1 MARKSLP
8 IIVPVLLGPTAA
20 GKTAIALQIAQSA
33 GWEILS
39 CDSRQIY
46 RYMDI
51 GTAKPRQGERDRV
64 RHWLIDIL
72 DPAERYSAAA
82 FVRDAGRIIRS
93 RAENGIVTLVCGGNG
108 LYFESLRKGIG
119 PQVASD
125 PVLRDALTRRAAE
138 EGIAVLYRE
147 LREKDPEAAAAIHA
161 NNTNRIVRAL
171 AVYHQTGRK
180 ISELKRLAVPP
191 DDLEFIVAALMP
203 ERQMLYERINRR
215 VDEMVRQGL
224 WEEFRAL
231 RRRGYDER
239 TPGLQCVGYQ
249 ELFAVERGAGS
260 LEEAVEKIKQNS
272 RRYAKRQITW
282 FRMHNREA
290 LIEYADDCTCR
301 VRKLLT
307 GN

>member
-1 MARKSLP
+1 
-8 IIVPVLLGPTAA
+8 
-20 GKTAIALQIAQSA
+20 
-33 GWEILS
+33 
-39 CDSRQIY
+39 
-46 RYMDI
+46 
-51 GTAKPRQGERDRV
+51 
-64 RHWLIDIL
+64 
-72 DPAERYSAAA
+72 
-82 FVRDAGRIIRS
+82 
-93 RAENGIVTLVCGGNG
+93 
-108 LYFESLRKGIG
+108 
-119 PQVASD
+119 
-125 PVLRDALTRRAAE
+125 
-138 EGIAVLYRE
+138 
-147 LREKDPEAAAAIHA
+147 
-161 NNTNRIVRAL
+161 
-171 AVYHQTGRK
+171 
-180 ISELKRLAVPP
+180 
-191 DDLEFIVAALMP
+191 
-203 ERQMLYERINRR
+203 
-215 VDEMVRQGL
+215 MVRQGL